1 MSSAELRKHLR
12 ELGVVGQEE
21 QAKRKAEIQAASRAS
36 EARSVSVS
44 EEPEKKR
51 LRKEKKEEEK
61 RKKAEAE
68 ASQRA
73 EEDRLKKERAEED
86 RLKKEAEEFKE
97 SLGEKQMRSC
107 MATCLTVAIAV
118 IQTRWNSK
126 QSMNGTFRMKC

>member
-1 MSSAELRKHLR
+1 MSSAELREHLR
-12 ELGVVGQEE
+12 ALGVMGQEE

-51 LRKEKKEEEK
+51 LKKEKKEE

-86 RLKKEAEEFKE
+86 RLKKEAEEFNE

-107 MATCLTVAIAV
+107 MATCLTVAV